1 MGDIAID
8 GGDGDVFFSGA
19 GACDMI
25 SRRFACKNFAA
36 IK

>member
-1 MGDIAID
+1 MGDVAID
-8 GGDGDVFFSGA
+8 GGDEDDFFSGG

-25 SRRFACKNFAA
+25 SRRFACKNLAA